1 MLIAD
6 LLAVLFPHFARLRVE
21 SMDVVGRTVR
31 IRARGHEP
39 STACPGCGTVSTR
52 VHSRY
57 ERKISDTAISNQQA
71 LIHLQ
76 VRRFFC
82 DSAGC
87 ERRTFVEQIPELMP
101 DQATFALSTTARRRL
116 SSA

>member
-1 MLIAD
+1 
-6 LLAVLFPHFARLRVE
+6 
-21 SMDVVGRTVR
+21 MDVVGRTVR

-39 STACPGCGTVSTR
+39 SRACPGCGMVSTR

-87 ERRTFVEQIPELMP
+87 ERRTFVEQMP
-101 DQATFALSTTARRRL
+101 WSGATAEAFGGGGRVPRRG
-116 SSA
+116 